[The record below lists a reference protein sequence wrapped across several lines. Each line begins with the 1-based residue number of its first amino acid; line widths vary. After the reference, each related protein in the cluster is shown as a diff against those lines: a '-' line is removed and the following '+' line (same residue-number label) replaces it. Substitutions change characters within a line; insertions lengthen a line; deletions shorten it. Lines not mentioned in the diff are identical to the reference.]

1 MATVIKAGNVASGAQ
16 VTPDATGILQ
26 FNTGSGAGTAAMT
39 IDASQNTIFTGTV
52 FGLNLITGTVSITGA
67 ATLTSSAFG
76 NLHQCTGTSVDYTV
90 TLPAVSGNAGK
101 VIGFQMS
108 TALTKLVTL
117 DGNASE
123 TIDGATTRV
132 MWAGETAI
140 LYCDGTSW
148 TKIGGKTIPM
158 IAGQTVSTTQSV
170 ATSTLVKKTLGTAT
184 SSNCPASMNDT
195 GNSRIVIARASNY
208 LVQISS
214 RIQNVSAQSSAESML
229 YKNGSEIAITDSFF
243 GAGFFPNPAVTL
255 ARAFVVG
262 DFLEL
267 YVRQYVGSN
276 QTYGNFSENC
286 LVATE
291 VPQW

>member
-1 MATVIKAGNVASGAQ
+1 MSLKLNSSGGGSVTLQEPTTASNR
-16 VTPDATGILQ
+16 TLNLPDA
-26 FNTGSGAGTAAMT
+26 
-39 IDASQNTIFTGTV
+39 DASLV
-52 FGLNLITGTVSITGA
+52 VDYSAITSAVSVTGA
-67 ATLTSSAFG
+67 TTLGSSAFG
-76 NLHQCTGTSVDYTV
+76 KLHQCSGTSADYTV

-101 VIGFQMS
+101 IIGFQMS

-117 DGNASE
+117 DGNGSE

-158 IAGQTVSTTQSV
+158 IAGQTVTTTQSV
-170 ATSTLVKKTLGTAT
+170 ANSTSVKKTLGTALT
-184 SSNCPASMNDT
+184 ANCPASMNDT
-195 GNSRIVIARASNY
+195 SNSRIVIARASSY

-214 RIQNVSAQSSAESML
+214 RIQAATAASSAESML
-229 YKNGSEIAITDSFF
+229 YKNGSEIAITDSDF
-243 GAGFFPNPAVTL
+243 GNGYYPNPSVTL
-255 ARAFVVG
+255 ARTFAVG
-262 DFLEL
+262 DYLEL
-267 YVRQYVGSN
+267 YVRHYVGSN

-291 VPQW
+291 IAQW

>member
-1 MATVIKAGNVASGAQ
+1 MSLKLNSSGGGSVTLQEPTTASNR
-16 VTPDATGILQ
+16 TLNLPDA
-26 FNTGSGAGTAAMT
+26 
-39 IDASQNTIFTGTV
+39 DASLV
-52 FGLNLITGTVSITGA
+52 VDYSVITSAVSVTGA
-67 ATLTSSAFG
+67 TTLGSSAFG
-76 NLHQCTGTSVDYTV
+76 KLHQCSGTSADYTV

-101 VIGFQMS
+101 IIGFQMS

-140 LYCDGTSW
+140 LYCDGTAW

-170 ATSTLVKKTLGTAT
+170 ATSTLVKKTLGTST
-184 SSNCPASMNDT
+184 NSNCPASMNET
-195 GNSRIVIARASNY
+195 GNSRIVIARGGNY
-208 LVQISS
+208 MVQISS
-214 RIQNVSAQSSAESML
+214 RLQNVSAQSSAESLL
-229 YKNGSEIAITDSFF
+229 YKNGAEIAITDSFF

-255 ARAFVVG
+255 ARNFAVS
-262 DFLEL
+262 DYLEL

-276 QTYGNFSENC
+276 QTYGNFPENC

-291 VPQW
+291 IAQW